1 MFTDNTIT
9 VDYMTSDLL
18 FGDYPKGNRAVAAFY
33 PAESQIKIEKTPN
46 LGAKF
51 QFDNRK
57 TLQSASTTAT
67 Q

>member
-18 FGDYPKGNRAVAAFY
+18 FGDYPKGNRAIAAFY
-33 PAESQIKIEKTPN
+33 PTETQIKIEEAPN

-51 QFDNRK
+51 QIDNRK
-57 TLQSASTTAT
+57 THKSVPTTAT